1 MKITTTIIEN
11 ENYSQ
16 IFVVA
21 SELEKE
27 EIKNEIEKQ
36 KKKESYMMNFWQKQK
51 KEKIKK
57 MMMQGRANKIFIK
70 PCKIR
75 QTVIKYKT

>member
-27 EIKNEIEKQ
+27 EIKNKIEKQ
-36 KKKESYMMNFWQKQK
+36 KKKGNKVAIFISG
-51 KEKIKK
+51 KEEMLPIIKK
-57 MMMQGRANKIFIK
+57 NIIYTFGNA
-70 PCKIR
+70 
-75 QTVIKYKT
+75 

>member
-36 KKKESYMMNFWQKQK
+36 KKKGNKVAIFISE
-51 KEKIKK
+51 KEEMLPIIKK
-57 MMMQGRANKIFIK
+57 NIIYTFGN
-70 PCKIR
+70 
-75 QTVIKYKT
+75 T

>member
-21 SELEKE
+21 EELEKQ

-36 KKKESYMMNFWQKQK
+36 KKNGNKVAIFISGEEEMLPI
-51 KEKIKK
+51 IKK
-57 MMMQGRANKIFIK
+57 NIIYTFGN
-70 PCKIR
+70 
-75 QTVIKYKT
+75 T

>member
-21 SELEKE
+21 PELEKE

-36 KKKESYMMNFWQKQK
+36 KKK
-51 KEKIKK
+51 
-57 MMMQGRANKIFIK
+57 GNKVAIFISGK
-70 PCKIR
+70 EEMLPIIEKNIIY
-75 QTVIKYKT
+75 TFENT

>member
-11 ENYSQ
+11 ENQSQ

-36 KKKESYMMNFWQKQK
+36 KKKGNKVAIFISG
-51 KEKIKK
+51 KEELLPIIKK
-57 MMMQGRANKIFIK
+57 NIIYTFGN
-70 PCKIR
+70 
-75 QTVIKYKT
+75 T

>member
-21 SELEKE
+21 EELEKQ

-36 KKKESYMMNFWQKQK
+36 KKKGNKVAIFISG
-51 KEKIKK
+51 KEEMLPIIKK
-57 MMMQGRANKIFIK
+57 NIIYTFGN
-70 PCKIR
+70 
-75 QTVIKYKT
+75 T

>member
-36 KKKESYMMNFWQKQK
+36 KKKGNKVAIFISG
-51 KEKIKK
+51 KEELLPIIKK
-57 MMMQGRANKIFIK
+57 NIIYTFGN
-70 PCKIR
+70 
-75 QTVIKYKT
+75 T